1 MPTVTV
7 KLSESDAELLEKLR
21 EGSKSKSD
29 VIRELLHSA
38 EDVISGNTE
47 DIEYYKRQ
55 NEELL
60 KALNNALEISKAA
73 QVLQAA
79 AEPKKLLDEPG
90 SRWQRFK
97 RAIFG
102 EGAEHVSE

>member
-1 MPTVTV
+1 MPTITV
-7 KLSESDAELLEKLR
+7 KLSESDFELLEKR
-21 EGSKSKSD
+21 CKGGKSRSD
-29 VIRELLHSA
+29 VIRELIRST
-38 EDVISGNTE
+38 EDVISGNTK

-73 QVLQAA
+73 QVLQAT
-79 AEPKKLLDEPG
+79 AEPKKLLVEPG

-97 RAIFG
+97 KAIFG
-102 EGAEHVSE
+102 EGVEHDGE